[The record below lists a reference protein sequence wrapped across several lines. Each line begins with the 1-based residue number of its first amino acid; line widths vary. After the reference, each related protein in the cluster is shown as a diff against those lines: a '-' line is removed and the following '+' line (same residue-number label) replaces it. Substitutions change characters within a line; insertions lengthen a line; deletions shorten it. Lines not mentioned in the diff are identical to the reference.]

1 MWVKTTR
8 RLGDECDTKSQL
20 LNNGLATVSGRQ
32 CKQRKW
38 IFFMSVHLYPA
49 KKISSRKEKEDGE
62 SEAVGGWGAW
72 MQNQR
77 NPLRNL
83 GYDLSYGRPGL

>member
-20 LNNGLATVSGRQ
+20 LNNGLD
-32 CKQRKW
+32 
-38 IFFMSVHLYPA
+38 LYPA
-49 KKISSRKEKEDGE
+49 KKISSREEKEDGE

>member
-1 MWVKTTR
+1 
-8 RLGDECDTKSQL
+8 
-20 LNNGLATVSGRQ
+20 
-32 CKQRKW
+32 
-38 IFFMSVHLYPA
+38 MSVHLYPA
-49 KKISSRKEKEDGE
+49 KKISSREEKEDGE